1 MEAPLKRFSKEGKD
15 YRLLVDKINFFI
27 FLRGERW
34 MVKKVLERIL
44 KRMISICAVKATR
57 SLMTIKINTYL
68 MKRRVTDVHYFAV
81 ESSDLNDLVRWKCFL
96 YQCFIVVTTK
106 WMSFYTTKL
115 FQVSPFRYMSRSSRS
130 GVGASRSRESYRQD
144 AGTQ

>member
-1 MEAPLKRFSKEGKD
+1 MIK
-15 YRLLVDKINFFI
+15 KI
-27 FLRGERW
+27 
-34 MVKKVLERIL
+34 LESIL
-44 KRMISICAVKATR
+44 KRMISICAVKVTR

-68 MKRRVTDVHYFAV
+68 MKRRATDVQHYFAV
-81 ESSDLNDLVRWKCFL
+81 ASSDLNDLVRWKCFL

-115 FQVSPFRYMSRSSRS
+115 FQVSPFRYMSLSSRS
-130 GVGASRSRESYRQD
+130 GVGASRSRESYRQN